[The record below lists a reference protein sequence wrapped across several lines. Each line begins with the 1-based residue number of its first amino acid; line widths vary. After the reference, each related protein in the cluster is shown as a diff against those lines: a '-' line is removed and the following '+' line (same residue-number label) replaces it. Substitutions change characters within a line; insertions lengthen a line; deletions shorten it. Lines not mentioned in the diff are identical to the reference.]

1 MNPQVACHY
10 EFVIGFEDACVA
22 APVGAALLAG
32 LEARERDDVQWFD
45 MPNDSL
51 PEAVE
56 AAVATVRTMPFGG
69 LCSITLSSAS
79 SVGPWIEGAP
89 EAAAAAYRWAEARRP
104 IAAAIADRFDADLHA
119 RMDPIGQQWWT
130 SPGLGGPRLAPLFQR
145 YSHVYEN
152 GEFTWAGLWTVTDP
166 PVETHDEL
174 VDAWEL
180 WQPIGR
186 WHLPVNEN
194 VRVFE
199 VHRPDDWAAPV
210 SPLAPGLLRRTD
222 TTRCGPSSI
231 RPRHAPRPSRPVV
244 GRLTTCC
251 GGTR

>member
-1 MNPQVACHY
+1 
-10 EFVIGFEDACVA
+10 
-22 APVGAALLAG
+22 
-32 LEARERDDVQWFD
+32 
-45 MPNDSL
+45 MPIDSS

-56 AAVATVRTMPFGG
+56 AAVATVRAMSFGE
-69 LCSITLSSAS
+69 LCSIALSSAS

-231 RPRHAPRPSRPVV
+231 RPRHAPRPSRSVV